1 MKCPSCG
8 HENEGGSK
16 FCQSC
21 GANMEAASAP
31 GVTATPPPPPPPP
44 PPAQPRPA
52 APPPPRGGTG
62 NIDMGEIVSKSFNE
76 VFSNIGGY
84 VLLALAI
91 TLVGGITMGILMGP
105 LMGGMFYVIR
115 RKLRGQGEL
124 DIGMAFNK
132 GFEKFAPTFL
142 FALIVAVAYGI
153 IIFILMITVIGMVA
167 FIIVIPALIAIVA
180 IGLQLIMEENM
191 EFGAALSEAFN
202 ILKSQF
208 WMLILTC
215 LVLGLVSGL
224 GTIAC
229 GIGVLVT
236 MPIAYVGMVKMMNA
250 LRYGD

>member
-1 MKCPSCG
+1 
-8 HENEGGSK
+8 
-16 FCQSC
+16 
-21 GANMEAASAP
+21 MEAAAAP
-31 GVTATPPPPPPPP
+31 GVTATPPPPPPPPP

-62 NIDMGEIVSKSFNE
+62 TIDMGDIISKSFNE

-84 VLLALAI
+84 VLLGLAI
-91 TLVGGITMGILMGP
+91 TVVGGITMGILMGP

-124 DIGMAFNK
+124 DIGMAFKK
-132 GFEKFAPTFL
+132 GFEKFAPTFI
-142 FALIVAVAYGI
+142 FALIVAIAYGI
-153 IIFILMITVIGMVA
+153 IIFILAITVIGMVG

-191 EFGAALSEAFN
+191 DFSAALSEAFK

-215 LVLGLVSGL
+215 LVLGIVSGL

-229 GIGVLVT
+229 GIGVFVT
-236 MPIAYVGMVKMMNA
+236 MPIAYVGMVKLMNA